1 MLCYT
6 PNMKT
11 LMQYG
16 FKQEAIIK
24 KSFLKYILAY
34 VTKICNRL
42 KRFEYVLKKVL

>member
-6 PNMKT
+6 PNMKA

-16 FKQEAIIK
+16 FKQEDIIK
-24 KSFLKYILAY
+24 KYILAY

-42 KRFEYVLKKVL
+42 KRFEYVLKKVI